1 VGSTEVA
8 QAVKEVSQGAED
20 PQHVA
25 SVVGAFMQV
34 QPMVGHYVTSHSGEL
49 GLEGVVLTLLHASVL
64 ARAIELS
71 AGRKL
76 RAAKA
81 PDLDVAARPG
91 RDAAAFEEAEPHL
104 HSYLTENIADGDP
117 TLGGK
122 KRKIALGL
130 LHVIAEALLR
140 LAR

>member
-1 VGSTEVA
+1 VGSAEVA
-8 QAVKEVSQGAED
+8 QAVKEVSHGAED

-34 QPMVGHYVTSHSGEL
+34 QPMIGHYVTSHSGEL

-71 AGRKL
+71 AGKKL

-81 PDLDVAARPG
+81 PDLDIAARPG
-91 RDAAAFEEAEPHL
+91 QKDTAFEKAEPQL
-104 HSYLTENIADGDP
+104 HSYLSENIVDGDP

-122 KRKIALGL
+122 KRKVALRL
-130 LHVIAEALLR
+130 LHVVAEALLR
-140 LAR
+140 LSR